1 VSFPVFTDPDLHIIA
16 PIHHTNAAAIAGGVA
31 GGTVVILLALLG
43 WWNLRR
49 REASGEKSPN
59 EIRPFLASPVS
70 SAFTGE

>member
-1 VSFPVFTDPDLHIIA
+1 VSFPVFTDPDLHSIA
-16 PIHHTNAAAIAGGVA
+16 PKHHTNAAAIAGGVA

-43 WWNLRR
+43 WWYLR